1 MSESIVW
8 KCERFFGKNWI
19 YVFTLMA
26 LSQIVT
32 TYVNVGLDERMTIL
46 EKTVAENN
54 NKAVL
59 MTTDGR
65 AIKVIKTPIKAE
77 DRKKF
82 VISTLVNNVIVSRS
96 SMAGE
101 NFSESNF
108 QKMSDV
114 LSAVQ
119 NLGLFYKE
127 FLDDPELL
135 KGDRSKRDEY
145 QAALQAKGE
154 FQSYLVWLLDAF
166 AKDKLPEYITIRNYV
181 DDKYTYSSNEFDTEI
196 TINVR
201 TNNWIVSLNKYVEA
215 NAVIKIA
222 AKGNFNLEKT
232 TDVNPYGL
240 RFTSFKI
247 TMPTKKS

>member
-1 MSESIVW
+1 MKESVVW

-19 YVFTLMA
+19 YVFTIMA
-26 LSQIVT
+26 LSQIVV
-32 TYVNVGLDERMTIL
+32 TYVNVGLENRMTSL

-65 AIKVIKTPIKAE
+65 AIKVTKTPIRAE

-82 VISTLVNNVIVSRS
+82 VISTLVNHLIVSRS
-96 SMAGE
+96 MMAGD
-101 NFSESNF
+101 NFSETNF

-114 LSAVQ
+114 LNSVQ

-135 KGDRSKRDEY
+135 RTDRSKRDEY
-145 QAALQAKGE
+145 QDALQAKGE

-166 AKDKLPEYITIRNYV
+166 AKDKLPEYITIRNYN
-181 DDKYTYSSNEFDTEI
+181 DDKYNYTGNEFDTEI
-196 TINVR
+196 TINVK
-201 TNNWIVSLNKYVEA
+201 TNNWIVSLNKYVEV
-215 NAVIKIA
+215 NGVIKIA
-222 AKGNFNLEKT
+222 AKGNFNLEKS
-232 TDVNPYGL
+232 TDLNAYGL
-240 RFTSFKI
+240 RFTSLKI
-247 TMPTKKS
+247 TIPTKKS